1 MRKVL
6 GIEYK
11 GTRYFGWQKQKK
23 FITVQGELEK
33 ALKKFLSKNK
43 VETFGSGR
51 TDTGVHASSQVVHFD
66 TDIKRP
72 KRSWIKGLNSLLP
85 DDISVHSVFDT
96 HDEFHSRFSA
106 IDRSYRYII
115 YNGPFRKSLFAD
127 YFCWY
132 PNSLLDEKKM
142 QLCDKYL
149 LGEKNFSSFRSSGCQ
164 SHSSTR
170 KIKKF
175 KVFRKDDYIYIDIK
189 ADSFLYNMVRNIV
202 GSLCLVGEGKK
213 STYWFN
219 DLVKKENR
227 IYGGKKF
234 PASGLHL
241 VEIRYPKRFNIDIRR
256 KLPTF

>member
-23 FITVQGELEK
+23 IITVQGELEK

-51 TDTGVHASSQVVHFD
+51 TDTGVHASFQVVHFD

-115 YNGPFRKSLFAD
+115 YNSPFRKSLFAD

-142 QLCDKYL
+142 QLCEKYL
-149 LGEKNFSSFRSSGCQ
+149 LGEKNFSSFIIV
-164 SHSSTR
+164 
-170 KIKKF
+170 KY
-175 KVFRKDDYIYIDIK
+175 VFSI
-189 ADSFLYNMVRNIV
+189 
-202 GSLCLVGEGKK
+202 
-213 STYWFN
+213 
-219 DLVKKENR
+219 
-227 IYGGKKF
+227 
-234 PASGLHL
+234 H
-241 VEIRYPKRFNIDIRR
+241 
-256 KLPTF
+256 KLPRHARTLSRLYCRDHMFHCIDVIPKHCAPQAHRQHCCRCWWWCC